1 MSILIVDD
9 SLDDRLLLETFL
21 KKAGFSELTLADSAR
36 DSFRQLGLEE
46 PTREVNHVDLVLM
59 DVLMP
64 EIDGIE
70 ACRRIKASGQ
80 FSDVPIIMITAQ
92 TETEYLQSAFD
103 AGAIDY
109 ITKPVNK
116 VELLARVSSALTLKR
131 EMDQRKAREKE
142 IIDIGSE
149 IQQTLLQ
156 GQPPQDF
163 PGIGVAA
170 FTMQSLR
177 IGGDFYD
184 FFKHNDQCLDII
196 IGDVMGK
203 GIPAA
208 LMGAAIKNQFVRA
221 INHLIAREGI
231 GRIPEPEEIVRL
243 VHSELSAELIKL
255 DSFVTL
261 CYARVDL
268 NGSRLSFVDCGHAKS
283 LHFRQ
288 ATGKHVVL
296 EGENV
301 PLGVS
306 ESEYYRQVSVPFE
319 LGDLFVFYSD
329 GVTEMRNEA
338 GEFFGLERLGKF
350 MEENRRLPPGE
361 LVRGIRRAVVSF
373 SGTEVFS
380 DDVACVIMRIEGA
393 KTDFPLARDYLEMSS
408 DLSELVRVRA
418 FVKEVCGN
426 IPPSALSEQGK
437 SQLELAVHE
446 VITNI
451 IRHAYHGRP
460 NKLIQME
467 VELSYEKITFRLCH
481 WGEGYEPGDIE
492 PPDFDDDTRQVGF
505 GLYIIDQVADEVRYV
520 QDEDG
525 KNCVYLVKNLE
536 VLRGE

>member
-1 MSILIVDD
+1 MRILIVDD

-21 KKAGFSELTLADSAR
+21 RKAGFSELTLADSAQ

-46 PTREVNHVDLVLM
+46 PTREVYQVDLVLM
-59 DVLMP
+59 DIFMP

-70 ACRRIKASGQ
+70 ACRRIKASEQ

-92 TETEYLQSAFD
+92 TEMEYLRSAFD

-131 EMDQRKAREKE
+131 EMDRRKAREQE

-156 GQPPQDF
+156 GHPPQDF

-184 FFKHNDQCLDII
+184 FFKFNDRCLDII

-221 INHLIAREGI
+221 INHLIAKEGI
-231 GRIPEPEEIVRL
+231 GRIPEPEEIVRR
-243 VHSELSAELIKL
+243 VHSELTAELIKL

-288 ATGKHVVL
+288 ATKVVEISQVYVHPNYRRWGIATRLVNLGISCAQEQGAHTLLAEAPITNAVVL
-296 EGENV
+296 VYLKAGFR
-301 PLGVS
+301 VS
-306 ESEYYRQVSVPFE
+306 
-319 LGDLFVFYSD
+319 G
-329 GVTEMRNEA
+329 
-338 GEFFGLERLGKF
+338 FFDAHY
-350 MEENRRLPPGE
+350 PPG
-361 LVRGIRRAVVSF
+361 
-373 SGTEVFS
+373 
-380 DDVACVIMRIEGA
+380 
-393 KTDFPLARDYLEMSS
+393 
-408 DLSELVRVRA
+408 
-418 FVKEVCGN
+418 
-426 IPPSALSEQGK
+426 SA
-437 SQLELAVHE
+437 AP
-446 VITNI
+446 TNALFM
-451 IRHAYHGRP
+451 AYS
-460 NKLIQME
+460 L
-467 VELSYEKITFRLCH
+467 
-481 WGEGYEPGDIE
+481 D
-492 PPDFDDDTRQVGF
+492 
-505 GLYIIDQVADEVRYV
+505 
-520 QDEDG
+520 
-525 KNCVYLVKNLE
+525 
-536 VLRGE
+536 

>member
-1 MSILIVDD
+1 MRILIVDD

-21 KKAGFSELTLADSAR
+21 RKAGFSELTLADSAQ

-46 PTREVNHVDLVLM
+46 PTREVYQVDLVLM
-59 DVLMP
+59 DILMP

-70 ACRRIKASGQ
+70 ACRRIKASEQ

-92 TETEYLQSAFD
+92 TEMEYLRSAFD

-131 EMDQRKAREKE
+131 EMDQRKAREQE

-156 GQPPQDF
+156 GHPPQDL

-170 FTMQSLR
+170 FIMQSLR

-184 FFKHNDQCLDII
+184 FFKHNDRCLDII

-221 INHLIAREGI
+221 MNHLIVKEGI
-231 GRIPEPEEIVRL
+231 GRIPEPEEIVRR
-243 VHSELSAELIKL
+243 VHSELTAELIKL

-288 ATGKHVVL
+288 ATGKQVVL
-296 EGENV
+296 QGENL

-306 ESEYYRQVSVPFE
+306 ESEYYRQVFLPFE
-319 LGDLFVFYSD
+319 PGDLFVFYSD
-329 GVTEMRNEA
+329 GVTEMRNEV

-350 MEENRRLPPGE
+350 MEENGRLPPEE

-380 DDVACVIMRIEGA
+380 DDAACVIIKIEGA
-393 KTDFPLARDYLEMSS
+393 ETDIRLARHDLQISS
-408 DLSELVRVRA
+408 DLSELLRVRA
-418 FVKEVCGN
+418 FVGELFRK
-426 IPPSALSEQGK
+426 IPPSALSEEGR

-446 VITNI
+446 AITNI
-451 IRHAYHGRP
+451 IKHAYHGRP
-460 NKLIQME
+460 DKLIQME
-467 VELSYEKITFRLCH
+467 VELSSEKITFRLCH
-481 WGEGYEPGDIE
+481 WGEGFEPGDIE
-492 PPDFDDDTRQVGF
+492 PPDFEDDSRQPGL
-505 GLYIIDQVADEVRYV
+505 GLYIIDQVADELRYAR
-520 QDEDG
+520 DEDG

>member
-46 PTREVNHVDLVLM
+46 PTREVNQVDLVLM

-70 ACRRIKASGQ
+70 ACRRIKASGR

-92 TETEYLQSAFD
+92 TEMKYLQSAFD

-221 INHLIAREGI
+221 INHLIAKEGI

-467 VELSYEKITFRLCH
+467 VELSSEKITFRLCH

-492 PPDFDDDTRQVGF
+492 PPDFDDDSRQLGF

>member
-21 KKAGFSELTLADSAR
+21 RKAGFPELILADSAQ
-36 DSFRQLGLEE
+36 DSFSRLGLEGPAE
-46 PTREVNHVDLVLM
+46 EASRVDLVLM
-59 DVLMP
+59 DIMMP

-70 ACRRIKASGQ
+70 ACRRIKASEQ

-92 TETEYLQSAFD
+92 TEMEYLQSAFD

-131 EMDQRKAREKE
+131 EMDQRKAREQE

-156 GQPPQDF
+156 GQPPQDL

-184 FFKHNDQCLDII
+184 FFKHNDHCVDII

-208 LMGAAIKNQFVRA
+208 LMGAGIKNQFVRA
-221 INHLIAREGI
+221 INHLIGKETI
-231 GRIPEPEEIVRL
+231 GRVPEPEEIVRL
-243 VHSELSAELIKL
+243 VHSDLTTELIKL

-268 NGSRLSFVDCGHAKS
+268 NMSRLSFVDCGHAKS

-288 ATGKHVVL
+288 ATGKHLVL
-296 EGENV
+296 QGENV

-306 ESEYYRQVSVPFE
+306 QSEYYRQVSVAFE
-319 LGDLFVFYSD
+319 PGDLFLFYSD

-350 MEENRRLPPGE
+350 MEENGRLPPEE

-373 SGTEVFS
+373 SGREVFS
-380 DDVACVIMRIEGA
+380 DDVACVVMKIEGA
-393 KTDFPLARDYLEMSS
+393 KTDIPLARHDLEISS

-418 FVKEVCGN
+418 FVRELCKK
-426 IPPSALSEQGK
+426 IPPSALSEEGK

-446 VITNI
+446 LITNI

-460 NKLIQME
+460 DKLIQME
-467 VELSYEKITFRLCH
+467 VELSSEKITFRLCH
-481 WGEGYEPGDIE
+481 WGEDYEPGEIE
-492 PPDFDDDTRQVGF
+492 PPDFDDDSRQLGF
-505 GLYIIDQVADEVRYV
+505 GLYIIDQVADEVHYLK
-520 QDEDG
+520 DEDG

-536 VLRGE
+536 GPRGE